1 MSIENH
7 LLRKKEIK
15 IGIYNAQLI
24 SCYCFKVHKLM
35 ITPPPS
41 PLKMQKYDAVI
52 GDTTIVANRSTYV
65 DFTLPFS
72 ESGVLMVV

>member
-1 MSIENH
+1 
-7 LLRKKEIK
+7 
-15 IGIYNAQLI
+15 
-24 SCYCFKVHKLM
+24 
-35 ITPPPS
+35 
-41 PLKMQKYDAVI
+41 MQKYDAVI